1 MPSLIGTDVATNYLR
16 VVGPAYT
23 ESAGVR
29 TYAGPFSTFGT
40 RQLAFYKITS
50 TGIHTGYTASNSLF
64 QKALNGVAIT
74 SELYFVGTPASD
86 NVVFAI
92 AVDTDAGT
100 ASDNANDQTIQAA
113 VRAATGDNSA
123 TVAAL
128 TASGASIA

>member
-1 MPSLIGTDVATNYLR
+1 MPSLLGTTVTANYLR
-16 VVGPAYT
+16 VVGPSYT
-23 ESAGVR
+23 ESGQAR
-29 TYAGPFSTFGT
+29 TYAGPYSNFGT

-50 TGIHTGYTASNSLF
+50 TGIHTGYTLSNSLF

-74 SELYFVGTPASD
+74 SELYFVGVPASD

-100 ASDNANDQTIQAA
+100 TSGNANDQTIQAA
-113 VRAATGDNSA
+113 VILATGDASA
-123 TVAAL
+123 TVTAL

>member
-1 MPSLIGTDVATNYLR
+1 MPSLIGSTVANNYLR
-16 VVGPAYT
+16 VVGPSYT
-23 ESAGVR
+23 ESGGAR
-29 TYAGPFSTFGT
+29 TYAGPFTNFGT

-50 TGIHTGYTASNSLF
+50 TGIHTGYTLSNSLF

-74 SELYFVGTPASD
+74 SELYFVGVPASD

-100 ASDNANDQTIQAA
+100 TSDNANDQTIQAA
-113 VRAATGDNSA
+113 VRAASGDGSA
-123 TVAAL
+123 TVTAL

>member
-1 MPSLIGTDVATNYLR
+1 MPSLLGTTVTANYLR
-16 VVGPAYT
+16 VVGPSYT
-23 ESAGVR
+23 ESGQVR
-29 TYAGPFSTFGT
+29 TYAGPFTNFGT

-50 TGIHTGYTASNSLF
+50 TGIHTGYTLSNSLF

-74 SELYFVGTPASD
+74 SELYFVGVPASD

-100 ASDNANDQTIQAA
+100 TSDNANDQTIQAA
-113 VRAATGDNSA
+113 VRAASGDGSA
-123 TVAAL
+123 TVTAL

>member
-16 VVGPAYT
+16 VVGPSYT

-29 TYAGPFSTFGT
+29 TYAGPYSTFGT
-40 RQLAFYKITS
+40 RQLAFFKITS
-50 TGIHTGYTASNSLF
+50 TGIHTGYTLSNSLF

-74 SELYFVGTPASD
+74 SEMYFVGTPASD
-86 NVVFAI
+86 NVVIAI

-113 VRAATGDNSA
+113 VRAATGDTGA
-123 TVAAL
+123 TVTAL